1 MKKSTYHIIYSWAL
15 LLCFVTGQYMVYAH
29 QHNQVKNIH
38 ASANHDCKRSSH
50 TIVKEKCEICDSMH
64 HNAMEL
70 SAGAEYHAPLFITKH
85 TFKSSQYDFTSIA
98 LILAAGRAPPIAS

>member
-29 QHNQVKNIH
+29 QHNQVKNVH
-38 ASANHDCKRSSH
+38 ASAGHDCKNSSH

-70 SAGAEYHAPLFITKH
+70 SAGAEFHAPLFITKH
-85 TFKSSQYDFTSIA
+85 IFKSSQYDFTSIA
-98 LILAAGRAPPIAS
+98 LILAAGRAPPVAS